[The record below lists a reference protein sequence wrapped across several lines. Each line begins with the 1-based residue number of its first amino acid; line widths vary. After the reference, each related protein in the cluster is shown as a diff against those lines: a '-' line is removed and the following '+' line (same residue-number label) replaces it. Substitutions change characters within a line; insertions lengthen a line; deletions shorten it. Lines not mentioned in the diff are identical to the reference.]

1 MNKHDTASES
11 GVVHR
16 IVGGCACSDREV
28 ALRIGLACDAVGEHM
43 KRKLRGEMI
52 DVSEE
57 YGPVVDLAAGA
68 AHAGGDV
75 AAALGT
81 LFPCEVQPRRLLA

>member
-1 MNKHDTASES
+1 MNKHDTASGS

-16 IVGGCACSDREV
+16 IVGDCACCDREV
-28 ALRIGLACDAVGEHM
+28 ATRIGLSCDAVGEHM
-43 KRKLRGEMI
+43 KRKQRGELI

-57 YGPVVDLAAGA
+57 YGPAVDLAAGA

-75 AAALGT
+75 AAALGA
-81 LFPCEVQPRRLLA
+81 LFPCEVQLRRLLA